1 MEGQRASVTWGW
13 RTGSCWGARGPFTP
27 HVLPLPGP
35 SGGDPRAPGGVPGWS
50 EGPSQQ
56 GRDCAFCPLPT
67 SSLLRG
73 QLTIVS
79 GLELRLH
86 LRDHWALPRVTFGV
100 ESSPVALADGCGP
113 LGQVSS
119 CRKYLEG
126 LKA

>member
-1 MEGQRASVTWGW
+1 MEGQR
-13 RTGSCWGARGPFTP
+13 GARNLGMENWILLGGQRPIHTP
-27 HVLPLPGP
+27 RPASSWPLGWGSPCTWRCAWLERGPLPG
-35 SGGDPRAPGGVPGWS
+35 GH
-50 EGPSQQ
+50 
-56 GRDCAFCPLPT
+56 DCAFCPLPT